1 MHVFDVKF
9 NENNFF
15 IIKKFLSCLIH
26 LERTNLKTK
35 TYFYKGFFS
44 YYYGVAIDSKY
55 ERIQDG
61 FSLYSRQHMPIGAE

>member
-9 NENNFF
+9 NENHFF
-15 IIKKFLSCLIH
+15 IIKTYLIQ

-44 YYYGVAIDSKY
+44 YYYVVAIDSKY